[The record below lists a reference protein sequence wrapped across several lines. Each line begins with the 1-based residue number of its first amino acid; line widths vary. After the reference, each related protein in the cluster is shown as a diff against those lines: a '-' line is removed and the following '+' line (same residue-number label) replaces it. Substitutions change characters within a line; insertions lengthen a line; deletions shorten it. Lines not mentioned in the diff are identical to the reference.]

1 MYKGVSKTGGG
12 HKYQHGVPRRRVGGV
27 STGTTRLGVIT
38 FITALV
44 GTIVGVI
51 TRGIGVYV
59 IRSVAVTKIAI
70 VVVIVAHGAIVT
82 ISDVIIHG
90 IIVNIRLGWEASVCC
105 FTINHAVR
113 IGDAC
118 TDAAGW

>member
-1 MYKGVSKTGGG
+1 M
-12 HKYQHGVPRRRVGGV
+12 

-105 FTINHAVR
+105 FRLGWEASVCCFTINHAVR